1 MLVLTYSVILRTDK
15 RKCSAE
21 KMIESKRSIFAN
33 ALRKHFFPFRCWHSM
48 RECSH
53 AVASDPKMDLK
64 CGLLSFNVFIFREI
78 TPPYLNG
85 GCCPKFNPIYKAAY
99 NSQQLPHPS
108 SAFFM
113 SLHFLLFFFLQRNV
127 EAVCQESMLQYPSKT
142 RSSDSLAVQRQSIWL
157 SAFRGCHNI
166 PE

>member
-1 MLVLTYSVILRTDK
+1 
-15 RKCSAE
+15 
-21 KMIESKRSIFAN
+21 
-33 ALRKHFFPFRCWHSM
+33 M

-53 AVASDPKMDLK
+53 AIASDPKMILK
-64 CGLLSFNVFIFREI
+64 SGLLSFNVFMLREI
-78 TPPYLNG
+78 APPYLNG

-127 EAVCQESMLQYPSKT
+127 EAVCQESMLQYPSET
-142 RSSDSLAVQRQSIWL
+142 RSSDSLAVQRQSI
-157 SAFRGCHNI
+157 
-166 PE
+166 